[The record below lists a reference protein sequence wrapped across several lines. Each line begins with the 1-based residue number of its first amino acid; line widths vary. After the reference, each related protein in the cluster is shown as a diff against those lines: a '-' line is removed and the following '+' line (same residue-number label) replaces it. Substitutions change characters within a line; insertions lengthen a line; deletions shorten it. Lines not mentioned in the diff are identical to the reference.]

1 MEGNRREKF
10 SLRKKKNGIRRERM
24 KVESI
29 QMEFEAS
36 KIQKEKMSC
45 AGEPQPGTETEN
57 QRET

>member
-1 MEGNRREKF
+1 
-10 SLRKKKNGIRRERM
+10 M